1 MIKTALVKKIV
12 TLALMDRMGSSV
24 VQDDINK
31 TIFID
36 SSDRISGDF
45 YMVWR

>member
-12 TLALMDRMGSSV
+12 TLALLDRMGSSV
-24 VQDDINK
+24 VQDDINI

-36 SSDRISGDF
+36 SSDKISGDF
-45 YMVWR
+45 YRVWR